1 MCAANCFWPRRRY
14 WSFNGFLSGLV
25 FTAVCLTA
33 ARPVRAAD
41 EAPGVRPASESKAV
55 GRAPEATRNATL
67 PTVLTPRDVERY
79 QRIFDLQRAGR
90 YADAD
95 REIAKLDDRLLV
107 GVAMARRYLEASY
120 RPSMGE
126 LSHWLAANKDQPD
139 ADQLYRMAVKLRG
152 KPKKNAPAIPTPV
165 GTDPGDFGGGERLI
179 LPPSRV
185 APQKKQRSGAQEIA
199 IQKHGAAITRAIR
212 AGQSDQAEKLLE
224 KPDMRDHLSVGE
236 LDDWRRKVAW
246 GHFLEGNDEAALRL
260 AGAAAARSRNV
271 VPLADWVAGLAAWRL
286 NRFDNAAHHFGEL
299 GQNRS
304 AINWDRAAGGFWAGR
319 VAAKLRQPREAVKQW
334 KIAAREPRTF
344 YGLLATRALGIN
356 HPYSFELPP
365 LSEDE
370 VRRLMQ
376 LPGARRAIAL
386 TEIGEYVLAERE
398 VARLQ
403 AVARSDLGG
412 ALLGLSARLEIPA
425 AQLRL
430 GHVWRE
436 AKGATYDAA
445 LYPVPPWE
453 PESGF
458 QVDRALMFA
467 FMRQE
472 SGFNA
477 RALSPVGATGLMQL
491 MPRTASLMA
500 DGDHGRGGEKRLL
513 APEYNLELGQRY
525 LLHLRDNALVRGNL
539 VYLAAAYNAGPGNL
553 QRWQQQVAHNNDP
566 LVFIEAIPVAET
578 RGFVERILLNYWVYR
593 IRLGL
598 PIPSLGAMAAGNWPL
613 YDGEPDPNRV
623 VQNARN

>member
-1 MCAANCFWPRRRY
+1 MCAASCLRPRPRY

-25 FTAVCLTA
+25 FTAACLA
-33 ARPVRAAD
+33 ASPQVWAAD

-55 GRAPEATRNATL
+55 GRTAEATRNATL
-67 PTVLTPRDVERY
+67 PTVLSPRDVERY

-90 YADAD
+90 YAEAD
-95 REIAKLDDRLLV
+95 REIAKLDDRMLV

-120 RPSMGE
+120 RPSVGE
-126 LSHWLAANKDQPD
+126 LSNWLSANKDVPD
-139 ADQLYRMAVKLRG
+139 AGQLYQMAVKLRG
-152 KPKKNAPAIPTPV
+152 KPKKNSPALATPI
-165 GTDPGDFGGGERLI
+165 GADPGDFGGGEKLI

-185 APQKKQRSGAQEIA
+185 APQKKPRSAAQEIA
-199 IQKHGAAITRAIR
+199 VEKHGTAITRAIR
-212 AGQSDQAEKLLE
+212 AGESAEAEKRLDRPE
-224 KPDMRDHLSVGE
+224 MRDHLSVGE

-246 GHFLEGNDEAALRL
+246 GYFLEGNDEAALRL
-260 AGAAAARSRNV
+260 ASAATRSRSV

-286 NRFDNAAHHFGEL
+286 NRFDNAAHHFSEL
-299 GQNRS
+299 GQNRN
-304 AINWDRAAGGFWAGR
+304 AINWDRSAGGFWAGR

-334 KIAAREPRTF
+334 KIAAQEPRTF

-356 HPYSFELPP
+356 QPYNWELPP
-365 LSEDE
+365 LTEDE
-370 VRRLMQ
+370 IRRLMQ

-386 TEIGEYVLAERE
+386 TEVGEYVLAERE

-403 AVARSDLGG
+403 AAARSDLGG

-436 AKGATYDAA
+436 VKGPVYDAA

-500 DGDHGRGGEKRLL
+500 DGNHGRGGEKRLL

-525 LLHLRDNALVRGNL
+525 LLHLRDNAIVRGNL
-539 VYLAAAYNAGPGNL
+539 VHLAAAYNAGPGNL
-553 QRWQQQVAHNNDP
+553 QRWQAQVAHNNDP
-566 LVFIEAIPVAET
+566 LVFVEAIPVAET

-593 IRLGL
+593 MRLGL
-598 PIPSLGAMAAGNWPL
+598 PTASLDAMAAGNWPI
-613 YDGEPDPNRV
+613 YDGIPDPNRV